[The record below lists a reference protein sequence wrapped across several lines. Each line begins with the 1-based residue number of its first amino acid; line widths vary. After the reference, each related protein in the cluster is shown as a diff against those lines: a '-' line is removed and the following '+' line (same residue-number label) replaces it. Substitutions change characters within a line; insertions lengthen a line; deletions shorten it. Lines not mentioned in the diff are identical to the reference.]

1 MRPSS
6 ALASAAQAS
15 PGRARPVRPLSP
27 GGGSG
32 SAPRPASA
40 SASATAA
47 AARVAATDYSPPP
60 GFSAPDSSRPVA
72 VAVMGDLHVHPEQMP
87 LFHAARDD
95 LVRAMRDALAEEE
108 GGGSEGEGG
117 EKGAAAAS
125 PAANTKND
133 ARLRLAQLGDL
144 GAYECNPG
152 TVACFDTARSYLD
165 SFGLPFALVT
175 GNHDVEAFDVETDE
189 ENVANW
195 RQVFGQ
201 RHYWAADVG
210 PATFVGLSTVR
221 FRSNAHSVHEVYVD
235 DAQVAW
241 LDALLASLPSDRPV
255 IVLTHAPPQGC
266 GLKAVQAV
274 HVRNRC
280 AWLCHSDR
288 PRRFLELVERHAPKV
303 RLWFSGHFHL
313 SQQYPDSVSVVGS
326 CAFVQ
331 TGVAGECHRDGF
343 RQSRL
348 LKLTK
353 DGYELFT
360 VDHTESSSGSSA
372 KGEGE
377 GGGRVR
383 RRLDLKHAWAD
394 VSTPPLVCTPPEE
407 LLCDPDAGWLCSR
420 VDCDVGES
428 VGGMAS
434 TLGEGQGAGAA
445 GAGNG
450 NGNGVRWFPA
460 GGDVLLAL
468 QDGLLVEYDLR
479 SRAPVGLVAKL
490 PTMTEGGYGGPST
503 PAEAAVR
510 LLDASGAPVDPLGDG
525 SEAAEVVIYAADG
538 SEVERVPRN
547 DAGGFYQIFQPN
559 KWRAK
564 KEKEAAER
572 RAAADALAEEKA
584 AAVAVNVAAR

>member
-1 MRPSS
+1 MRASS
-6 ALASAAQAS
+6 SSLASAAQAA
-15 PGRARPVRPLSP
+15 PGRIRPVRPLSP
-27 GGGSG
+27 PLSSGGSG
-32 SAPRPASA
+32 SASRPASA
-40 SASATAA
+40 SAAV
-47 AARVAATDYSPPP
+47 AARAAPAGATTADYCPPP
-60 GFSAPDSSRPVA
+60 NFSAPDPSLPVA
-72 VAVMGDLHVHPEQMP
+72 VAVMGDLHLHPEQMP

-95 LVRAMRDALAEEE
+95 LVRAMKEALAEEE
-108 GGGSEGEGG
+108 AQGQD
-117 EKGAAAAS
+117 AATTTTPES
-125 PAANTKND
+125 S
-133 ARLRLAQLGDL
+133 RLRLAQLGDL
-144 GAYECNPG
+144 GAYECQPG
-152 TVACFDTARSYLD
+152 TVACFETARTYLD
-165 SFGLPFALVT
+165 SFGVPRALVT

-189 ENVANW
+189 QNVANW
-195 RQVFGQ
+195 RTAFNQ

-210 PATFVGLSTVR
+210 PVTFVGLSTVR

-235 DAQVAW
+235 DGQVQW
-241 LDALLASLPSDRPV
+241 LDALLASLPADRPV
-255 IVLTHAPPQGC
+255 VVLTHAPPQGC

-288 PRRFLELVERHAPKV
+288 PRRFLELVERHAPKI

-348 LKLTK
+348 LKLTRE
-353 DGYELFT
+353 GYELFT
-360 VDHTESSSGSSA
+360 VDHTD
-372 KGEGE
+372 
-377 GGGRVR
+377 GGR
-383 RRLDLKHAWAD
+383 RRLDLKHRWDD
-394 VSTPPLVCTPPEE
+394 VSNPPVVCTPPEE

-420 VDCDVGES
+420 VECAVGES

-434 TLGEGQGAGAA
+434 SLDEGGGAGAT
-445 GAGNG
+445 GEGG
-450 NGNGVRWFPA
+450 RVRWFPA

-490 PTMTEGGYGGPST
+490 PATTEGGGVSSSSSSF
-503 PAEAAVR
+503 EVR
-510 LLDASGAPVDPLGDG
+510 LLDAKGQPVDPLGDG
-525 SEAAEVVIYAADG
+525 ADAVVVVVCDGADG

-547 DAGGFYQIFQPN
+547 DAGGFYRIFQHN

-564 KEKEAAER
+564 KEKEAAE
-572 RAAADALAEEKA
+572 KA
-584 AAVAVNVAAR
+584 AALEAERAAVATVEVAAR